1 MGGSCG
7 VVVPR
12 LILPA
17 TIPGGFA
24 GLEPDPQ
31 GYARTRLSVV
41 TGPRSMGQATAACPA
56 GASSST
62 SVPGAHLAAIG
73 ARSSNTDGTRPRATI
88 RPGSPEPKPFAGRS
102 RSHPYAGS
110 APIWLP
116 RQDPY
121 RGYPGPRP
129 LYRPQPSSQ
138 GFRPRVSHVV
148 PCSSSRRI
156 LQRSGHDQE
165 RGVRDFHLTRA
176 RRHADLRVP
185 IRSDLSEL
193 DAGASDFPAARVGR
207 SGERPYACR
216 RRRCSNDC
224 MSRRPSAMTKT

>member
-7 VVVPR
+7 AVVPR

-31 GYARTRLSVV
+31 GYARTRMLVV
-41 TGPRSMGQATAACPA
+41 TDPRSMGQATAARPA

-62 SVPGAHLAAIG
+62 SVPGAHLTAIG
-73 ARSSNTDGTRPRATI
+73 AKSSNTDGIRPHTTI

-110 APIWLP
+110 APMWLP

-121 RGYPGPRP
+121 RGRPGPRS
-129 LYRPQPSSQ
+129 LHRPQPSSQ
-138 GFRPRVSHVV
+138 GFRPRVSHVD
-148 PCSSSRRI
+148 PCSSSRRV
-156 LQRSGHDQE
+156 LQWSGHDQG
-165 RGVRDFHLTRA
+165 RGVRDFHPARA
-176 RRHADLRVP
+176 CRHADLRAST
-185 IRSDLSEL
+185 RSDLREF
-193 DAGASDFPAARVGR
+193 DAGASDVPAPRAGR
-207 SGERPYACR
+207 SGEQPYACR